1 MLREIGF
8 CTGIE
13 NYSRYFDGR
22 QPGDPPFSL
31 LDYFPKDFIVFIDES
46 HADHSSD
53 SRHVRGRP
61 RAQDRAGGLRLPPAL
76 APMITARCGL
86 TNLRRAL
93 GKRCY
98 VSATPGPYEAEH
110 SLQTVEQLIRPTGLL
125 DPRIIVRPATGQVDD
140 LLGEINET
148 IATKERVLVTTLT
161 KKMAESL
168 TEYLHESG
176 IRVRYLHSDI
186 QTMERMQLIRDLR
199 LGQYDVL
206 VGINLLR
213 EGLDIPEVS
222 LVAILDADKEGFL
235 RSETSLVQTIG
246 RAARNAQG
254 RVLMYADVLTDSM
267 ARAINETN
275 RRRAIQ
281 EAYNQ
286 QHGITPQSVQNAVRA
301 LIEITDKAEADPRS
315 RAMDED
321 ERAMLMQ
328 QLEDQMLDA
337 ANSLDF
343 EKAAKLRDQL
353 FELKGKAP
361 VDKPQPTR
369 RKRRVK
375 R

>member
-1 MLREIGF
+1 
-8 CTGIE
+8 
-13 NYSRYFDGR
+13 
-22 QPGDPPFSL
+22 
-31 LDYFPKDFIVFIDES
+31 
-46 HADHSSD
+46 
-53 SRHVRGRP
+53 
-61 RAQDRAGGLRLPPAL
+61 
-76 APMITARCGL
+76 
-86 TNLRRAL
+86 
-93 GKRCY
+93 
-98 VSATPGPYEAEH
+98 
-110 SLQTVEQLIRPTGLL
+110 
-125 DPRIIVRPATGQVDD
+125 
-140 LLGEINET
+140 
-148 IATKERVLVTTLT
+148 
-161 KKMAESL
+161 
-168 TEYLHESG
+168 
-176 IRVRYLHSDI
+176 
-186 QTMERMQLIRDLR
+186 
-199 LGQYDVL
+199 
-206 VGINLLR
+206 
-213 EGLDIPEVS
+213 
-222 LVAILDADKEGFL
+222 
-235 RSETSLVQTIG
+235 
-246 RAARNAQG
+246 
-254 RVLMYADVLTDSM
+254 M

-361 VDKPQPTR
+361 MDKPQPTR